1 MNLDAMKAGR
11 AGFLLILPLFVLLLA
26 AGCTGSANN
35 NAAPYSPETGHPA
48 DFVTTHPTFAM
59 ADSSTCTPCHGADL
73 SGGTSRVSCSATSWN
88 GIACHAGG
96 PGHGSQD
103 WVDNVHFLRAK
114 TSLASCNQC
123 HGADLR
129 GGTSGLSC
137 FAASF
142 NGFGACHTNGP
153 DHLAA
158 DYVSVTHR
166 TNALPDGSACF
177 QCHGADLLGGLSGVS
192 CFSAS
197 RNGITCHATGPV
209 FHPASWLDCTARG
222 TNNWH
227 GTAYANN
234 SPVCF
239 TCHGDPTTSP
249 KCISTCHYGLGGR
262 VPPGLSLTWSHG
274 LSGHHDNGITFDNAI
289 QAVCINCHATHNR
302 FGQQPLCHNCHP
314 PFPGSSHPANWKQAH
329 APAARTA
336 GVSALAGTC
345 GGSSGGT
352 SCHGATLLGAA
363 GPSCV
368 SCHTGEAMT
377 VAANLSNC
385 RTCHGNP
392 PPGNPP
398 LTQPNGLF
406 PNIAGAHGKHLLSGV
421 TCATCHTGAGM
432 PLAPAVQTSLLHS
445 DGIVQ
450 LTFAAG
456 YNAQTGTLGYTG
468 AATRT
473 CVATICHGGQ
483 TTPDWRR
490 TPAAL
495 ACTACH
501 KSSATAPPQFNDYRN
516 SPFSRHTFHIGRTA
530 CTTCHDAAWLA
541 VAANH
546 YPDPKATTFPPGAA
560 IASLRAQLSYV
571 APGSNESSCNTTGLG
586 SCH

>member
-1 MNLDAMKAGR
+1 MNLDAKRAGR
-11 AGFLLILPLFVLLLA
+11 AGFLLILPLLVLLLA

-35 NAAPYSPETGHPA
+35 DAVPYDADAGHPA
-48 DFVTTHPTFAM
+48 GFVTTHPTLAM
-59 ADSSTCTPCHGADL
+59 SNSATCTPCHGADL
-73 SGGTSRVSCSATSWN
+73 AGGTSRVSCSASTWN

-96 PGHGSQD
+96 PGHGTQA

-114 TSLASCNQC
+114 TSIASCNQC

-158 DYVSVTHR
+158 NYVSATHR
-166 TNALPDGSACF
+166 TNALPDGSSCF
-177 QCHGADLLGGLSGVS
+177 QCHGTDLRGGLSGVS

-197 RNGITCHATGPV
+197 RNGVACHASGPV

-227 GTAYANN
+227 GTAYSNN
-234 SPVCF
+234 NPPCGN
-239 TCHGDPTTSP
+239 CHDVTPTSP
-249 KCISTCHYGLGGR
+249 KCTSTCHYTFGGGR
-262 VPPGLSLTWSHG
+262 VPPTLIATWSHG
-274 LSGHHDNGITFDNAI
+274 LTNHHQAPIMDNAV
-289 QAVCINCHATHNR
+289 QAVCVNCHATHNR

-314 PFPGSSHPANWKQAH
+314 PFPGSSHPANWRQAH
-329 APAARTA
+329 APASRAA
-336 GVSALAGTC
+336 GVAALPATC
-345 GGSSGGT
+345 GGTSGNT
-352 SCHGATLLGAA
+352 SCHGATLQGAA

-368 SCHTGEAMT
+368 SCHGGEPLT

-392 PPGNPP
+392 PPGTPP
-398 LTQPNGLF
+398 LSQPAGVF
-406 PNIAGAHGKHLLSGV
+406 PNIAGAHAKHLLAGV

-432 PLAPAVQTSLLHS
+432 TTALHFDAILQVS
-445 DGIVQ
+445 
-450 LTFAAG
+450 FEAG
-456 YNAQTGTLGYTG
+456 YNARTGTLGYTG
-468 AATRT
+468 ATTRT

-490 TPAAL
+490 APATL

-501 KSSATAPPQFNDYRN
+501 KSSATAPPQFNDYGNAR
-516 SPFSRHTFHIGRTA
+516 FGEHTWHIGRFA
-530 CTTCHDAAWLA
+530 CTTCHDSAWLA
-541 VAANH
+541 VASNH
-546 YPDPKATTFPPGAA
+546 YPDPKATAFPPGAA
-560 IASLRAQLSYV
+560 AASLRGQLAYV
-571 APGSNESSCNTTGLG
+571 APGSNKSSCNTSGLG